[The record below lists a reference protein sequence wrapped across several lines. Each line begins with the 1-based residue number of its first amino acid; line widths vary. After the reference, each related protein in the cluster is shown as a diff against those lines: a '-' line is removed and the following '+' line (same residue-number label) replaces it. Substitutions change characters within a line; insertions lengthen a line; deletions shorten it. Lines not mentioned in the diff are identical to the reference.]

1 MGSVVMCI
9 NLVFTQLRKTQ
20 TAVLHLNEDGS
31 HTILVNLN
39 KSLEEQRLGVLHEL
53 SHIKYNDFNSVSH
66 VNVIEHITHD
76 RDLSNSDI
84 DEEIFYHVVNSKD
97 V

>member
-1 MGSVVMCI
+1 MGSFVICI
-9 NLVFTQLRKTQ
+9 NLLFTQLRKTQ
-20 TAVLHLNEDGS
+20 TALLHLNEDGS
-31 HTILVNLN
+31 HNILVNLN

-66 VNVIEHITHD
+66 VNVIEHIAHD
-76 RDLSNSDI
+76 RDLSNGDI

>member
-1 MGSVVMCI
+1 MCI

-53 SHIKYNDFNSVSH
+53 SHIKYNDFNSV
-66 VNVIEHITHD
+66 VNVIEHIAHD
-76 RDLSNSDI
+76 RDLSNGDI
-84 DEEIFYHVVNSKD
+84 HEEIFYHVVNSKD

>member
-1 MGSVVMCI
+1 MCI

-39 KSLEEQRLGVLHEL
+39 KPLEEQRLCGVHEL

-66 VNVIEHITHD
+66 VNVIEHIAHD
-76 RDLSNSDI
+76 RDLSNGDI
-84 DEEIFYHVVNSKD
+84 HEEIFYHVINSKD